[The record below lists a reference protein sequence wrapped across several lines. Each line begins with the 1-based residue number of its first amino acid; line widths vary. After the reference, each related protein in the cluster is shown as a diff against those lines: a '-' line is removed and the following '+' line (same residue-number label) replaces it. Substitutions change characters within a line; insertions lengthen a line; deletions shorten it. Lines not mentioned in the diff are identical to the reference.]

1 MFEKGIS
8 VSSLPTELT
17 KLRRMLLSMGAIV
30 EQRVGQAIEALLRH
44 DLSLAERVRAGDDE
58 VDRLDL
64 DVEKECVE
72 ILALHQPV
80 AGDLRYVLAA
90 LRVNADLE
98 RIADLARSV
107 AKRAI
112 KLEHQRPVK
121 RPRALVELSEAVR
134 ALVTDAVSAL
144 AKQDSELAM
153 EVRRADKPVDE
164 KYREVFAWAVE
175 EVSQRGDDAKAII
188 DMLSIVRALERI
200 ADLATNIAEAVV
212 FSVGGAIIRHTPVE
226 S

>member
-1 MFEKGIS
+1 M
-8 VSSLPTELT
+8 SSLPTELI
-17 KLRRMLLSMGAIV
+17 KLRRMILSMGAIV
-30 EQRVGQAIEALLRH
+30 EERVNQAIEALLQH
-44 DLSLAERVRAGDDE
+44 DLALAERVRAGDDE

-80 AGDLRYVLAA
+80 AGDLRFVLAA
-90 LRVNADLE
+90 LRINADLE

-107 AKRAI
+107 AKRSI

-121 RPRALVELSEAVR
+121 RPRALVDLAGAVR
-134 ALVTDAVSAL
+134 SVVSDAISAL
-144 AKQDSELAM
+144 AEQNLEQAM

-164 KYREVFAWAVE
+164 KYREVFAWAVD
-175 EVSQRGDDAKAII
+175 EVSRRGEDAKAII

-200 ADLATNIAEAVV
+200 ADLATNVAEAVV
-212 FSVGGAIIRHTPVE
+212 FSVGGTIVRHTPVE
-226 S
+226 Q

>member
-1 MFEKGIS
+1 
-8 VSSLPTELT
+8 VSSLPTELI
-17 KLRRMLLSMGAIV
+17 KLRRMILSMGAIV
-30 EQRVGQAIEALLRH
+30 EERVNQAIEALLQH
-44 DLSLAERVRAGDDE
+44 DLALAERVRAGDDE

-80 AGDLRYVLAA
+80 AGDLRFVLAA
-90 LRVNADLE
+90 LRINADLE

-107 AKRAI
+107 AKRSI

-121 RPRALVELSEAVR
+121 RPRALVDLAGAVR
-134 ALVTDAVSAL
+134 SVVSDAISAL
-144 AKQDSELAM
+144 AEQNLEQAM

-164 KYREVFAWAVE
+164 KYREVFAWAVD
-175 EVSQRGDDAKAII
+175 EVSRRGEDAKAII

-200 ADLATNIAEAVV
+200 ADLATNVAEAVV
-212 FSVGGAIIRHTPVE
+212 FSVGGTIVRHTPVE
-226 S
+226 Q